1 MVRKTGSDKGSVTT
15 FWDRPRSIR
24 RDSTLTPMPYSTME
38 RMARSSHEVK
48 CGFCRTPHRS
58 RNSKSSSSDSD
69 AGESSG
75 SSARRSTGNT
85 SALANSWSRGST
97 ARNSSSSKAR
107 TTSRA
112 SVRNGNIT
120 KPQSTVPAAI
130 HSSISV

>member
-15 FWDRPRSIR
+15 FWDKPRSIR

-38 RMARSSHEVK
+38 RMARSSHEVRRVV
-48 CGFCRTPHRS
+48 GRTPHRM
-58 RNSKSSSSDSD
+58 RNSRSSSSDSE

-75 SSARRSTGNT
+75 NSARRSTGNT
-85 SALANSWSRGST
+85 PAPASSWSRGST

-107 TTSRA
+107 AMSRA
-112 SVRNGNIT
+112 SVRSGSST
-120 KPQSTVPAAI
+120 KPQSTVPSAI